1 MTATALGLVNTLRA
15 KTRTVDP
22 SAIKDDDYGWGTFK
36 VRHVSRAVLSE
47 GSCWKPSLPTCSI
60 STPLRVH
67 ASSTSLTSKMV
78 LR

>member
-36 VRHVSRAVLSE
+36 VRHVSRRAFRGQLLEASVLAHV
-47 GSCWKPSLPTCSI
+47 LDFHTI
-60 STPLRVH
+60 
-67 ASSTSLTSKMV
+67 TSACIEHLTHQ
-78 LR
+78 